1 MRQRQNKTVL
11 FLCTGNYY
19 RSRFAEVLFNSVAGK
34 MGLPWQASSRGL
46 ALERGVNNVGPMA
59 ASAVKALEAMGVRA
73 ADAVT
78 RLPAQVTTDDLE
90 GADRIVALKQAEHL
104 PLLQERFPAWA
115 EKVEF
120 WHVDDAP
127 EVLGLIEQEV
137 MGLVARLLG
146 GGQRQESQPTE
157 AAVPERPAAKEPAK
171 KPVTVKVGRET
182 AGRRGKGVTTV
193 FDLPLDDDGVRE
205 LAATLK
211 QRCGTGGTVKDGRIE
226 IQGDQRERIVA
237 ELEKLGYK
245 VKRVG
250 G

>member
-1 MRQRQNKTVL
+1 MAKRSEKTVL

-34 MGLPWQASSRGL
+34 MGLPWRASSRGL

-59 ASAVKALEAMGVRA
+59 ASAMQALEAMGVRA
-73 ADAVT
+73 GDAFT
-78 RLPAQVTTDDLE
+78 RMPAQVTTDDLE
-90 GADRIVALKQAEHL
+90 GAALVVAMKHAEHL
-104 PLLQERFPAWA
+104 PLLQERFPAWV

-137 MGLVARLLG
+137 MGLVARILG
-146 GGQRQESQPTE
+146 GGDRQEGPPTE
-157 AAVPERPAAKEPAK
+157 ALVPERPPGKEPAK
-171 KPVTVKVGRET
+171 RPPTVKVGRET

-205 LAATLK
+205 LAALLK

>member
-1 MRQRQNKTVL
+1 MAKQKTIL
-11 FLCTGNYY
+11 FLCSGNYY
-19 RSRFAEVLFNSVAGK
+19 RSRFAEVLFVSVVKK
-34 MGLPWQASSRGL
+34 MGLPWDVSSRAL

-59 ASAVKALEAMGVRA
+59 TAAIKALEALGVR
-73 ADAVT
+73 DAE
-78 RLPAQVTTDDLE
+78 RCGRSPCQVTMEELA
-90 GADRIVALKQAEHL
+90 GADVIIALKHAEHL
-104 PLLQERFPAWA
+104 PLLQERFPAFA

-127 EVLGLIEQEV
+127 DALPIIESEIND
-137 MGLVARLLG
+137 LLARLLG
-146 GGQRQESQPTE
+146 GGSEAPSQPVSEKKHIAE
-157 AAVPERPAAKEPAK
+157 APKTLTA
-171 KPVTVKVGRET
+171 KVGRET

-193 FDLPLDDDGVRE
+193 FDVPLDDDALRE
-205 LAATLK
+205 LAAKLK

-237 ELEKLGYK
+237 ELEKLGFK

>member
-1 MRQRQNKTVL
+1 MAKRSARTVL

-19 RSRFAEVLFNSVAGK
+19 RSRFAEVLFNSAAGK

-46 ALERGVNNVGPMA
+46 ALERGINNVGPMA
-59 ASAVKALEAMGVRA
+59 VSALTALEALGVRA
-73 ADAVT
+73 ADAAT
-78 RLPAQVTTDDLE
+78 RLPAQVTSDDLE
-90 GADRIVALKQAEHL
+90 RAALIVALKRAEHL
-104 PLLQERFPAWA
+104 PLLQERFPAWV

-127 EVLGLIEQEV
+127 EVLGLIEREV
-137 MGLVARLLG
+137 MGLMARIMG
-146 GGQRQESQPTE
+146 GGERQESQPTE
-157 AAVPERPAAKEPAK
+157 DPAPERPAAKEPAR
-171 KPVTVKVGRET
+171 KPVTLKVGRET

-193 FDLPLDDDGVRE
+193 FDLPLDDNGVRE
-205 LAATLK
+205 LAALLK

-237 ELEKLGYK
+237 ELEKLGYR

>member
-1 MRQRQNKTVL
+1 MAKRSEKTVL

-19 RSRFAEVLFNSVAGK
+19 RSRFAEALFNSVAGK
-34 MGLPWQASSRGL
+34 MGLPWRASSRGL
-46 ALERGVNNVGPMA
+46 ALERGVSNVGPMA
-59 ASAVKALEAMGVRA
+59 ASAIKALEAMGVRA
-73 ADAVT
+73 GDAIT
-78 RLPAQVTTDDLE
+78 RMPAQVTTNDLE
-90 GADRIVALKQAEHL
+90 GAALVVALKHAEHL
-104 PLLQERFPAWA
+104 PLLQERFLAWA

-137 MGLVARLLG
+137 MGLVARILG
-146 GGQRQESQPTE
+146 GSQRRESQPTE
-157 AAVPERPAAKEPAK
+157 VTAPVSPPVKEPARK
-171 KPVTVKVGRET
+171 AITLKVGRET

-205 LAATLK
+205 LAALLK

>member
-1 MRQRQNKTVL
+1 MAKHRHRTVL

-19 RSRFAEVLFNSVAGK
+19 RSRFAEALFNSVAGR
-34 MGLPWQASSRGL
+34 MGLAWRATSGGL

-59 ASAVKALEAMGVRA
+59 ASAIQALEVMGVCAGDECARSP
-73 ADAVT
+73 T
-78 RLPAQVTTDDLE
+78 QVTAEDLE
-90 GADRIVALKQAEHL
+90 AADRIVALKRAEHL
-104 PLLQERFPAWA
+104 PLLQERFQPWA
-115 EKVEF
+115 ERVEF
-120 WHVDDAP
+120 WHIDDAP
-127 EVLGLIEQEV
+127 DVLGLIEQEV
-137 MGLVARLLG
+137 MGLVARILG

-157 AAVPERPAAKEPAK
+157 APAPERPATKEPARR
-171 KPVTVKVGRET
+171 PVTLKVGRET

-193 FDLPLDDDGVRE
+193 FDVPLDESSLRE